1 MRSHRT
7 LLAWQEAREVSR
19 ACIRLAQARPTP
31 SAAPLLN
38 QLERAAISVQ
48 VNIAE
53 GYGLATAP
61 QFRRHLR
68 IAYGSALE
76 AGELFELGLDTGV
89 IAPEHAHVLG
99 RCQKSQRLLLGLLK
113 KKGMKPIQASIPA

>member
-1 MRSHRT
+1 M
-7 LLAWQEAREVSR
+7 SR
-19 ACIRLAQARPTP
+19 ACIALAQVLWE
-31 SAAPLLN
+31 SASAPLLL
-38 QLERAAISVQ
+38 QLQRAAISVQ

-76 AGELFELGLDTGV
+76 TGDLLELGLDTGL
-89 IAPEHAHVLG
+89 IAQEHSHILE
-99 RCQKSQRLLLGLLK
+99 RCQRSQRLLLGLLK
-113 KKGMKPIQASIPA
+113 KKGMKPL